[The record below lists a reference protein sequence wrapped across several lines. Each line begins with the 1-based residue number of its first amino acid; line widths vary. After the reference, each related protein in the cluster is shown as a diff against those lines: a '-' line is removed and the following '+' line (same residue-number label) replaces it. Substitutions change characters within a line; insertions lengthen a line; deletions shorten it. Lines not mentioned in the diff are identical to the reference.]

1 MDSISSIITILSKEE
16 KRKFR
21 VEMKQRNKRSDV
33 KNIELFQLLDTPIQ
47 QDNLDIVLYGKSS
60 KGAYH
65 ALRKRLHDSL
75 IDFIA
80 AKNFEQESSKEM
92 SALKLV
98 LASRTFFQHQQ
109 FEIAFKSL
117 AKAELIANK
126 YDLFSILNEIY
137 QTQILFAH
145 LNNTLD
151 FKKLIK
157 KYQKNKLNIQQ
168 EDNLNLFY
176 ASIQDEL
183 SQKTPEVSDIID
195 RNLNLFNISITK
207 NLSYTSLLKILQIS
221 NQVAHATR
229 DYYAVLQ
236 FIEDACL
243 KIETSERIQD
253 THLHDHLQILYYLSN
268 TYFRIKKF
276 KKSSNYLDTMNIYM
290 QVRNKKYDSQFYP
303 QYALIKNLLLIYS
316 GKNEEAIS
324 NLQEFDFKKYKNKPA
339 QVLDLKLTQVVA
351 LFLQK
356 KFKEAFQVY
365 LDFNHSDTW
374 YIKKT
379 GYVWVIQK
387 NLIEILILIELN
399 HFDLLESRLKSFKK
413 KHRVHLIEHN
423 VFRILDFLNL
433 ITVYFYKTEKIHSKE
448 FMKKVDDL
456 LNIKSNNED
465 VFTISFYAWLKSK
478 IENTE
483 IYKTCLDL
491 IDAME

>member
-1 MDSISSIITILSKEE
+1 M
-16 KRKFR
+16 
-21 VEMKQRNKRSDV
+21 
-33 KNIELFQLLDTPIQ
+33 
-47 QDNLDIVLYGKSS
+47 
-60 KGAYH
+60 
-65 ALRKRLHDSL
+65 RKRLHDSL

-80 AKNFEQESSKEM
+80 AKNFEEESSKEM

-109 FEIAFKSL
+109 VEIAFKSL

-399 HFDLLESRLKSFKK
+399 HFDLLESRFKSFKK

-423 VFRILDFLNL
+423 EFRILNFLNL
-433 ITVYFYKTEKIHSKE
+433 ITVYYYKTEKIHSIE